1 MRESNEKGK
10 RRVTEEGKIMK
21 KVMLVEDEELILQG
35 IRNIIDWEEL
45 GLQVVHMAHH
55 GVEAYEMWQKNPV
68 DIIVTD
74 LEMPVM
80 GGLELLRKI
89 RKENDRV
96 RFIIL
101 TGYDEFAYAREAIR
115 LEVENYLLKPIDE
128 DALVEQLQET
138 MRKLDETDRARHQ
151 YAEEKN
157 DWLHFLS
164 GKSSREEEEK
174 FVSLLNSSI
183 DKPVSYAAIMKLNL
197 ESMKETKV
205 SDVLVQLRQEEEK
218 LTVIHL
224 DLGSFLVVWSGEE
237 RKPEE
242 ALEYFSGLQNRIESS
257 LGVHTFIT
265 LGQPCYSF
273 HDLPNCYKTAKK
285 LQKYL
290 LIEGYG
296 NCLDETRIQTHKTKD
311 IAVDSVYLR
320 KLVLKKDKKGVMDYL
335 SDLFV
340 NNLGEVPKVDVL
352 FQVAVKIAMI
362 LQEIK
367 EEYKLENSGHMKA
380 LTELIE
386 NIFQAETIFGLKAI
400 FTSEIDEIINA
411 LHEEDSHYTPVIKQ
425 IIHEVQKNYWEDMN
439 LKTLSYKY
447 HMNASYLGQIFQ
459 KEVGVSF
466 ANYLSNTKMSVAK
479 DLILNT
485 NKKINDI
492 AREVGYPDTSYFYR
506 KFKQCYGVSPA
517 SLREMKKY

>member
-1 MRESNEKGK
+1 
-10 RRVTEEGKIMK
+10 MK

-35 IRNIIDWEEL
+35 LRNIIDWEEL
-45 GLQVVHMAHH
+45 DLQVVHMARH
-55 GVEAYEMWQKNPV
+55 GEEALAMWKQEAV

-80 GGLELLRKI
+80 GGLELLRTL
-89 RKENDRV
+89 RKEDERV

-128 DALVEQLQET
+128 EALVEQLKET
-138 MRKLDETDRARHQ
+138 IKKLDETDRAKHQ
-151 YAEEKN
+151 YTEEKN
-157 DWLHFLS
+157 DWLQFLS
-164 GKSSREEEEK
+164 GKLPAWEEEK
-174 FVSLLNSSI
+174 FVSLLNHSI
-183 DKPVSYAAIMKLNL
+183 HCPVSYAAIMKLNL
-197 ESMKETKV
+197 ETMEKV
-205 SDVLVQLRQEEEK
+205 KLSDVLVQLKKEEEK

-224 DLGSFLVVWSGEE
+224 DLGSFLIVWSGEE
-237 RKPEE
+237 KKPEE
-242 ALEYFSGLQNRIESS
+242 ILEYFSGLQNRMESS

-265 LGQPCYSF
+265 LGQPCRSF
-273 HDLPNCYKTAKK
+273 HELPDCYQTAKK

-290 LIEGYG
+290 LLEGYG
-296 NCLDETRIQTHKTKD
+296 SCLDTARIQARQSKD

-320 KLVLKKDKKGVMDYL
+320 KLILKKDKDGVMDYL
-335 SDLFV
+335 TDLFR
-340 NNLGEVPKVDVL
+340 NNLEEVSRVDVL
-352 FQVAVKIAMI
+352 FQVSVKIAMI

-367 EEYKLENSGHMKA
+367 EEYKLQNSGNLKA

-386 NIFQAETIFGLKAI
+386 NIFQAETLFGLKAI
-400 FTSEIDEIINA
+400 FISEIDEIIHS
-411 LHEEDSHYTPVIKQ
+411 LHEEDSQYTPVIRQ
-425 IIHEVQKNYWEDMN
+425 IIYEVQKNYREDMN
-439 LKTLSYKY
+439 LKTLAYKY

-466 ANYLSNTKMSVAK
+466 ANYLSNTKMSAAK

-492 AREVGYPDTSYFYR
+492 ARETGYPDTSYFYR